1 MTYAE
6 LKEALY
12 LFGFHENDLL
22 TIKRIKQR
30 HRNLVRKA
38 HPDLHQQA
46 DPTRIRQ
53 LNEAARIIMEYVNS
67 YRFSFTEEEFYRQIP
82 EEHLRH
88 QFSWDP
94 IWAGVAELKEK
105 H

>member
-1 MTYAE
+1 MTYE
-6 LKEALY
+6 QLKEALY

-30 HRNLVRKA
+30 HRTLVRRI
-38 HPDLHQQA
+38 HPDLHTDA
-46 DPTRIRQ
+46 DPEKIRT
-53 LNEAARIIMEYVNS
+53 LNEAARIIMDYVQS
-67 YRFSFTEEEFYRQIP
+67 YRFSFTAEEFYRQIP

-94 IWAGVAELKEK
+94 VWAGRLEDK
-105 H
+105 

>member
-1 MTYAE
+1 MTHAE

-30 HRNLVRKA
+30 HRDLVKKA
-38 HPDLHQQA
+38 HPDLHQHA
-46 DPTRIRQ
+46 PPERMRQ
-53 LNEAARIIMEYVNS
+53 INEAARIIMDYIQS
-67 YRFSFTEEEFYRQIP
+67 YRFSFSEKEFYRQVP

-88 QFSWDP
+88 QYSCDP
-94 IWAGVAELKEK
+94 IWAGSLEEK
-105 H
+105 